1 MHGKTELER
10 ALYQAKAVFRRA
22 LVPDEN
28 VAWNLTAIPHAL
40 RIVRSEGI
48 DAVVTTSP
56 PNSVHFIGAAVKAGT
71 DARWVADLRDPIVA
85 FADRNLDRLTARA
98 RERVQ
103 TVVAKLV
110 AGQADAIVTAWD
122 GVADE
127 IRTYEPNG
135 PVKVIENGCD
145 FEDFAGLEYR
155 PTDRFRIT
163 HTGSFLGHRD
173 PRPFLTALRQAEAD
187 VVARF
192 VGDFRKSDLE
202 WVEELALGDRLELL
216 GYRPR
221 AEALR
226 LQRDSEALL
235 MLLPQAGDRG
245 SPVLPG
251 KVFEYLAAERPIL
264 AAVPPDGAAAR
275 LIRETGAGVVVAP
288 DDVRGIADA
297 LSGLHAR
304 WRAGKLDGSVLSAE
318 QRDRLSR
325 RRRVEELAELL
336 LDLAG

>member
-1 MHGKTELER
+1 
-10 ALYQAKAVFRRA
+10 
-22 LVPDEN
+22 
-28 VAWNLTAIPHAL
+28 
-40 RIVRSEGI
+40 
-48 DAVVTTSP
+48 
-56 PNSVHFIGAAVKAGT
+56 
-71 DARWVADLRDPIVA
+71 
-85 FADRNLDRLTARA
+85 
-98 RERVQ
+98 
-103 TVVAKLV
+103 VAKLV
-110 AGQADAIVTAWD
+110 AGQADAIVTAWE

-127 IRTYEPNG
+127 IRTYGPNG
-135 PVKVIENGCD
+135 PVQVIENGCD
-145 FEDFAGLEYR
+145 FDDFAGLEYR

-173 PRPFLTALRQAEAD
+173 PRPFLTALHQSDAD

-202 WVEELALGDRLELL
+202 WVEELGLGDRLELL

-235 MLLPQAGDRG
+235 LLLPQAGDRG
-245 SPVLPG
+245 GPILPG

-275 LIRETGAGVVVAP
+275 LIRETGAGIVVAP

-297 LSGLHAR
+297 LAGLHAR

-318 QRDRLSR
+318 ARDRLSR

-336 LDLAG
+336 WDLAG